1 MAKRTEQVTFL
12 SQLQPLQGLRLE
24 KKAPIDGTVIAVMFN
39 FPDGCYDAAT
49 GIYLVGMAFGHG
61 KNQLSPSEELL
72 RLNDAQPVYPM
83 EHEVK
88 KDDTLW
94 AVLENNDG
102 INIHGVSVTAII
114 VGSK

>member
-1 MAKRTEQVTFL
+1 VAKKTEQVAFGI
-12 SQLQPLQGLRLE
+12 QLQPLQGLRRE
-24 KKAPIDGTVIAVMFN
+24 KKVPIDGTIISITFN

-49 GIYLVGMAFGHG
+49 GNYLVGMALGHG
-61 KNQLSPSEELL
+61 KKQLSPSEDLL

-83 EHEVK
+83 DHEVK

-102 INIHGVSVTAII
+102 VNIHGVGITVII
-114 VGSK
+114 VGSE